1 MAGDAGA
8 DARIA
13 YITDDSSLAVA
24 EIAGGEPSERRVLLD
39 MQRDRMVFMWP
50 SWSPDGGSIAVSASS
65 SRRDDQRLE
74 LWRTPLDGA
83 EAETIYANPAE
94 GRQVIAPGLA
104 HYASWSPQGR
114 ALAVAGNTG
123 AGIALSLV
131 ATGKRGEGGRPR
143 RLIDGAPLYFAWAPD
158 GRALMIHR
166 GAQLL
171 LFDLA
176 GGGDQPRTVL
186 RAKPT
191 FRAPIWSADG
201 ERYIYGAPKAGSTSA
216 LYRGERRSAAE
227 AEELFEAPG
236 AAAFTRAPNSDLVA
250 VIGIQDEQAGPGGDE
265 GGIRVFEI
273 GGSEPRRISEHPA
286 SAAAWTPDGTALL
299 AFEPQPS
306 STMITVARYEIDGGG
321 RRPLARFQPS
331 AEYATLLAFFDQF
344 ALSHQ
349 IVSPDGRWLTLS
361 GLALGNGGAGRRG
374 LGPQNGCYVVA
385 LDGSS
390 APRRIGSG
398 SIGFFS
404 PAGGAA

>member
-1 MAGDAGA
+1 MAGDAGTSA
-8 DARIA
+8 VLA

-24 EIAGGEPSERRVLLD
+24 GIGGGSPERRVLLD
-39 MQRDRMVFMWP
+39 MRRERMVFMWP
-50 SWSPDGGSIAVSASS
+50 SWSPDGESIAVSASS
-65 SRRDDQRLE
+65 SRTDDQRLE
-74 LWRTPLDGA
+74 LWRTPLDGSGT
-83 EAETIYANPAE
+83 ETIYENPAE

-104 HYASWSPQGR
+104 HYASWSPLGR
-114 ALAVAGNTG
+114 ALAVTGNTG

-131 ATGKRGEGGRPR
+131 SAAKRAEGGRPR
-143 RLIDGAPLYFAWAPD
+143 RLIDGAPLYFAWSPD

-176 GGGDQPRTVL
+176 GGGDRPRTVL

-191 FRAPIWSADG
+191 FRAPIWSSDG
-201 ERYIYGAPKAGSTSA
+201 ERYIYGAPKAGSKSA
-216 LYRGERRSAAE
+216 LYRGERQSAAE
-227 AEELFEAPG
+227 AEELFESPG
-236 AAAFTRAPNSDLVA
+236 AAAFTKAPNSDLVA
-250 VIGIQDEQAGPGGDE
+250 VVGIQEDEAGAGQDGG
-265 GGIRVFEI
+265 GVRVFDI
-273 GGSEPRRISEHPA
+273 GGSEPRQISKHPA
-286 SAAAWTPDGTALL
+286 SAAAWTPDGEALL
-299 AFEPQPS
+299 AFEPQPN
-306 STMITVARYEIDGGG
+306 STMITVTRYNLDEG
-321 RRPLARFQPS
+321 RPRPIARFQPS

-361 GLALGNGGAGRRG
+361 GLALGNGGSGRRG

-390 APRRIGSG
+390 APRRIGAG

-404 PAGGAA
+404 PAGGAP